1 MRQSQE
7 RDRCFCRLRSKGE
20 KGEEKNENKLEK
32 WVSVFLGVLVFAL
45 AGCSKPAS
53 EATTVKL
60 GVVGEQN
67 EAWEYVQ
74 EQLLEKEQ
82 INLQLVKFTDYRQP
96 ILALEDGSID
106 LHAALTEI
114 FMDNV
119 NQESGYSNTT
129 IAYTTLNPL
138 GIYSDKIKDIAELAD
153 GATVALPNDVSN
165 ESRALLLLQTAG
177 VITLDQSKGLLPTT
191 NDITDN
197 PKQLTF
203 KLLDANQTARA
214 ITDVDISLINNG
226 MAVDAGFVPTED
238 AIFLE
243 PVADSSKPYYNVIAA
258 RAEEKENQ
266 TYQTIIEYYQ
276 TDEVKEIIDKVTKKS
291 SIPVW

>member
-1 MRQSQE
+1 
-7 RDRCFCRLRSKGE
+7 
-20 KGEEKNENKLEK
+20 
-32 WVSVFLGVLVFAL
+32 
-45 AGCSKPAS
+45 
-53 EATTVKL
+53 
-60 GVVGEQN
+60 
-67 EAWEYVQ
+67 
-74 EQLLEKEQ
+74 
-82 INLQLVKFTDYRQP
+82 
-96 ILALEDGSID
+96 
-106 LHAALTEI
+106 
-114 FMDNV
+114 MDNV

-153 GATVALPNDVSN
+153 GATVALPNNVSN

-266 TYQTIIEYYQ
+266 TYQTIIKYYQ

>member
-1 MRQSQE
+1 MKISW
-7 RDRCFCRLRSKGE
+7 K
-20 KGEEKNENKLEK
+20 K

-203 KLLDANQTARA
+203 KLLDAN
-214 ITDVDISLINNG
+214 
-226 MAVDAGFVPTED
+226 
-238 AIFLE
+238 
-243 PVADSSKPYYNVIAA
+243 
-258 RAEEKENQ
+258 
-266 TYQTIIEYYQ
+266 
-276 TDEVKEIIDKVTKKS
+276 
-291 SIPVW
+291 

>member
-1 MRQSQE
+1 MKISW
-7 RDRCFCRLRSKGE
+7 K
-20 KGEEKNENKLEK
+20 K

-82 INLQLVKFTDYRQP
+82 INLKLVKFTDYRQP

-153 GATVALPNDVSN
+153 GATVALPNNVSN

-266 TYQTIIEYYQ
+266 TYQTIIKYYQ